1 MKDAVVNFSLGTTGA
16 LPLPPVHKRQFK
28 GTRGPVKV
36 KLASRSESATS
47 RASDDSYT
55 KRDDGVL
62 IEELKLPDVMIRN
75 ISHET
80 PTYTED
86 TSPRVVDGSKFQPR
100 KLFLS
105 GFQEAITKKDQFAK
119 LKAFEN
125 DIIRKQDTKEKYV
138 LTGIK
143 AVEHLERK
151 LKEVQI
157 SLIS

>member
-1 MKDAVVNFSLGTTGA
+1 MKEAVVNFSLGTTGA
-16 LPLPPVHKRQFK
+16 LPLPPVHKKQFK
-28 GTRGPVKV
+28 GTRGPVKIRSV
-36 KLASRSESATS
+36 SRSESASS
-47 RASDDSYT
+47 RQSSDSYT

-75 ISHET
+75 INHET
-80 PTYTED
+80 PNYTDE
-86 TSPRVVDGSKFQPR
+86 TSPRVIDNSKFQPR

-119 LKAFEN
+119 MKAFEN
-125 DIIRKQDTKEKYV
+125 DIIRKQDTKERYV

-151 LKEVQI
+151 LKEVRI
-157 SLIS
+157 L